1 METKQLT
8 IDVELPIGTEFWI
21 MVNNQPTMGVI
32 SYYDVKV
39 TSATKYVE
47 GNDSWALTLWRRF
60 LSNTIK
66 DKWEMSFTYWA
77 HLIGTS
83 VKGKVEKINGN
94 WYFDFNEEY
103 KKPRIYFSK
112 EDLKK
117 SVFNGDS

>member
-21 MVNNQPTMGVI
+21 MVNNQPTKGVI

-47 GNDSWALTLWRRF
+47 GDKSWALTLWRRF
-60 LSNTIK
+60 LSHTIK
-66 DKWEMSFTYWA
+66 DKWDMYFTYGA
-77 HLIGTS
+77 HLLGTS

-94 WYFDFNEEY
+94 WYFDIFEEY
-103 KKPRIYFSK
+103 RKPRIYFSK